1 MMNMVQ
7 ACGVVAQQRGDNS
20 ILVATMGAMFV
31 FDRIEGGNGA
41 ASGVPLVGGTAG
53 LVIGLGVAKLKT
65 LLPGGSPPGGATGGS
80 RISSVPL
87 MGGAAGL
94 GLGLALAQ
102 PQRRVVIV
110 DGDASLLMELG
121 SLVTVAQAAPRNLL
135 HAVIR
140 NGTQFTGLANL
151 QSPAAGFSFAEAA
164 RNAGYR
170 HAERIDDGAQW
181 AERFPALLAM
191 EGPVFV
197 ELGVDPLP
205 QRAGEGFAQ
214 TEMPDEQFERMGRE
228 ALAMQRRL
236 LATEAA

>member
-1 MMNMVQ
+1 
-7 ACGVVAQQRGDNS
+7 
-20 ILVATMGAMFV
+20 
-31 FDRIEGGNGA
+31 
-41 ASGVPLVGGTAG
+41 
-53 LVIGLGVAKLKT
+53 
-65 LLPGGSPPGGATGGS
+65 
-80 RISSVPL
+80 

-236 LATEAA
+236 LAAEAA